1 MAKTYMMENFSKSL
15 RREIREIQVY
25 CGDNTYLKY
34 KREEKIFFG
43 EGRVPVIKEWRGGD
57 IHSREAIA
65 IVIDS
70 ENESFAYY
78 KKEYDKFVKIAI
90 QKNVLDFR
98 KSLKNKKEREAK
110 ERLQEIEALKNNFAS
125 WCEIHKGKQLTSK
138 REDELLKFESEFT
151 RLSISWTYV
160 HEIDKKKFKISFS
173 TFHGDEDGIDDRLS
187 HILKELK
194 VCDDGESDILS
205 NEYTTLNIEVYE
217 DGFEIKGETNDP
229 ELGSMKAN
237 RLNIEWL

>member
-1 MAKTYMMENFSKSL
+1 MAKTYLMEQFSERL
-15 RREIREIQVY
+15 RKEIKVY
-25 CGDNTYLKY
+25 CGNNTYLNY
-34 KREEKIFFG
+34 NREEKYFFG
-43 EGRVPVIKEWRGGD
+43 EGRIAVMKEWRGGD
-57 IHSREAIA
+57 IHSREAID

-70 ENESFAYY
+70 ENENFSYY
-78 KKEYDKFVKIAI
+78 KEQYDKFVQEIVE
-90 QKNVLDFR
+90 KNVLDFR